1 MVASA
6 SRRVTAKTGLV
17 AAALLLAVV
26 SGILLCTE
34 VPRWTLAGTRMIG
47 HDSLSPLGQLPIALP
62 SNGPVLVIGDSNS
75 AGGRVGGAAN
85 AYPAAM
91 ASALGIAGRLRV
103 VAVGGAR
110 AADMQKR
117 GAAAEPAALAIIMLG
132 SNDAAPRGWLD
143 SDKPVPVPQYRKT
156 MTDMARQLAV
166 AGASVLILAPPPT
179 GSIAMERR
187 LAPYRVAARA
197 AADDAKVAFLDPV
210 AAFDG
215 ADREAMLQFD
225 ALHLNAEA
233 QRKLGLWLASTA
245 ITR

>member
-17 AAALLLAVV
+17 AAALLLVVV

-47 HDSLSPLGQLPIALP
+47 HDSLSPLGQFPIALP

-75 AGGRVGGAAN
+75 AGSRVGGAAN

-110 AADMQKR
+110 AADMQRR

-156 MTDMARQLAV
+156 MTDMARQLATD
-166 AGASVLILAPPPT
+166 GASVLILAPPPT
-179 GSIAMERR
+179 GSVAMERR
-187 LAPYRVAARA
+187 LAPYRIAARA
-197 AADDAKVAFLDPV
+197 AAGDAKVAFLDPV

-215 ADREAMLQFD
+215 AEATLQFD
-225 ALHLNAEA
+225 ALHLNVEA

-245 ITR
+245 IRR